1 MIGLA
6 QTRRAV
12 RVATPGFIT
21 GRMIVFLLLAALL
34 VVLTIV
40 PLATVVVGSFRPTG
54 MPLSTGWTL
63 EHYASVWGDPYTY
76 VLLRNTFIF
85 AFGSTAF
92 SIVLALAL
100 AWLIERTDLP
110 GRRFFSAA
118 ILMPM
123 VTPPLLLAIG
133 WALILSPRIGIIPL
147 AVQSLTGPIEWF
159 DIYSLPGMVFV
170 QGLATVPTAVLMFSP
185 VLRNM
190 DPTQEEAAIIS
201 GASIWQT
208 MWRVSLPFL
217 LPTILSIA
225 TILIIVGM
233 LAFDIPAV
241 IGLPGNVHVMS
252 SEIFRF
258 MNPPMGI
265 PSYGMSAALNSSLFI
280 VLLVGLVF
288 YLRMTRHASRF
299 ATISGKG
306 YKATRFAL
314 GRWRWA
320 AFGFVVSYFLSAVVL
335 PFLALTWASLIPYFT
350 GFDVSL
356 LSKLSLESY
365 ADIFTSERIWN
376 ATANSAIVS
385 IAAAVGVTVLALAVS
400 RVILR
405 ARLRFAWV
413 LDVLSMVPIGV
424 PHLMTGVALI
434 FLFFSLRS
442 IPIYGTIWLIALGH
456 LIAYLPVASRMMQS
470 GLLQISSELEEAGVM
485 SGASVWQ
492 NLRRIVTPL
501 LKPTIIALMIWM
513 IVHSLR
519 EFSISVML
527 QSGKNEVLSTI
538 LFSFWQT
545 GKPER
550 AAAVAVSLM
559 VWLCLLIGASSWLT
573 SRRPER

>member
-1 MIGLA
+1 
-6 QTRRAV
+6 
-12 RVATPGFIT
+12 
-21 GRMIVFLLLAALL
+21 
-34 VVLTIV
+34 
-40 PLATVVVGSFRPTG
+40 
-54 MPLSTGWTL
+54 
-63 EHYASVWGDPYTY
+63 
-76 VLLRNTFIF
+76 
-85 AFGSTAF
+85 
-92 SIVLALAL
+92 
-100 AWLIERTDLP
+100 
-110 GRRFFSAA
+110 
-118 ILMPM
+118 
-123 VTPPLLLAIG
+123 
-133 WALILSPRIGIIPL
+133 
-147 AVQSLTGPIEWF
+147 
-159 DIYSLPGMVFV
+159 
-170 QGLATVPTAVLMFSP
+170 
-185 VLRNM
+185 
-190 DPTQEEAAIIS
+190 
-201 GASIWQT
+201 
-208 MWRVSLPFL
+208 
-217 LPTILSIA
+217 
-225 TILIIVGM
+225 
-233 LAFDIPAV
+233 
-241 IGLPGNVHVMS
+241 
-252 SEIFRF
+252 
-258 MNPPMGI
+258 
-265 PSYGMSAALNSSLFI
+265 
-280 VLLVGLVF
+280 VF
-288 YLRMTRHASRF
+288 YLRMTRHTSRF

-314 GRWRWA
+314 GRWRFA
-320 AFGFVVSYFLSAVVL
+320 ALGFVVLYFLSAVVL

-356 LSKLSLESY
+356 LGKLSLESY

-400 RVILR
+400 WFILR

-559 VWLCLLIGASSWLT
+559 VCLCLLIGASSWLT